1 MHEDRL
7 DRVRRAVC
15 RCKRCLIVLCCVSA
29 MKLCW
34 FVLLALSGATTAETD
49 WSTCPTVCKC
59 KWVSGKK
66 VAECSGQSLTTV
78 PDRLSSEIQS
88 IDLSNNKLT
97 TLPSEAFR
105 AVGLVNLHKIFLR
118 ECDIQ
123 ELHKDAFKGLQILIE
138 LDLSNNR
145 IHSIHPLTF
154 RDNVRLRVLLMHHN
168 PITKLEDGL
177 FTNMTYLQ
185 TVDMS
190 DCHLGHIGHKTFMN
204 VPALQHLILNG
215 NNLVHMKIAVVELL
229 DRLTSLVLHN
239 NPWRCDCHLKAF
251 RDWTIDKNLYVQP
264 TSCAEPPHLANKLWI
279 DINSNDFACKPQIVY
294 PPPDKVTTV
303 EAFGEEVTLS
313 CKVIGNPPPEVYWVI
328 NSRIIS
334 NNTRSSKI
342 IIMKKKHILY
352 TVRTFLAP
360 TVWLCPSINY
370 LVIT

>member
-1 MHEDRL
+1 
-7 DRVRRAVC
+7 
-15 RCKRCLIVLCCVSA
+15 
-29 MKLCW
+29 MKLYW
-34 FVLLALSGATTAETD
+34 LVLLTWSSVLAAETD
-49 WSTCPTVCKC
+49 WSSCPTVCKC

-66 VAECSGQSLTTV
+66 VAECSSQALTTV
-78 PDRLSSEIQS
+78 PDRLSPEIQS
-88 IDLSNNKLT
+88 IDLSNNNLAS
-97 TLPSEAFR
+97 LPSEVFK

-118 ECDIQ
+118 ECGIQ

-177 FTNMTYLQ
+177 FTNMTFLQ

-215 NNLVHMKIAVVELL
+215 NNLVHMKVAVVETLN
-229 DRLTSLVLHN
+229 RLTSLVLHN

-251 RDWTIDKNLYVQP
+251 RDWTIDRKLYVQP
-264 TSCAEPPHLANKLWI
+264 TSCAEPPHLANKLWS
-279 DINSNDFACKPQIVY
+279 DIGSNDFACKPQIVY

-313 CKVIGNPPPEVYWVI
+313 CKVTGNPPPEVYWVI

-334 NNTRSSKI
+334 NNTRSSKFI
-342 IIMKKKHILY
+342 ITVLILSRF
-352 TVRTFLAP
+352 VNKVF
-360 TVWLCPSINY
+360 
-370 LVIT
+370 